1 MPHLERSYLNK
12 LYKYFFQLKRM
23 EFEENKKKLEFILD
37 VNDELLTDNDTSG
50 HFTLNDDVQL
60 LDRDF
65 WGVKTE
71 LDRLDGLFSKG
82 KNLLILYVFFFFFIK
97 IVRQENTTRLKSL
110 IKKFSSSVQLESE
123 NVCLC
128 VCVSQMFWEF

>member
-82 KNLLILYVFFFFFIK
+82 KNLLILYVFF
-97 IVRQENTTRLKSL
+97 S
-110 IKKFSSSVQLESE
+110 FS
-123 NVCLC
+123 
-128 VCVSQMFWEF
+128 